1 MVMNGSV
8 PLLRLPPL
16 RDGRDDSG
24 ADLGTLGAAFSG
36 DAGCMSSSS
45 GSDADHVR
53 TLQHV
58 HVCRQTVTIAGVSLF
73 ACTINPAVTVVT
85 AYLCVADAA
94 NAARAAS
101 LSAASEVLL
110 GLLNNSESAS
120 ESEVSAGMY
129 CCFGPGGIIFFC
141 FGFGFSSASMTVSS
155 GGAKVD
161 ADVDG
166 TGSCWPCPAPANG
179 PRNSLNRST
188 NMVCIS
194 PFVTACLKRYVDRHV
209 VTMLHSYGV
218 NLQSKCS
225 VNALTLTPVFPPWVK
240 LCDLCDLWSPHH
252 SCQHGTCKKHNKSS
266 L

>member
-1 MVMNGSV
+1 MNGSV
-8 PLLRLPPL
+8 LLLHLPPL
-16 RDGRDDSG
+16 RDGCDDSS

-45 GSDADHVR
+45 GSDADHVC

-85 AYLCVADAA
+85 AYLCVADAV

-110 GLLNNSESAS
+110 GLLDDSESAS
-120 ESEVSAGMY
+120 ESEVSTWMY
-129 CCFGPGGIIFFC
+129 RRFSPGGIVFFC
-141 FGFGFSSASMTVSS
+141 FSFGFGGACMTVGS

-166 TGSCWPCPAPANG
+166 T
-179 PRNSLNRST
+179 
-188 NMVCIS
+188 
-194 PFVTACLKRYVDRHV
+194 
-209 VTMLHSYGV
+209 
-218 NLQSKCS
+218 
-225 VNALTLTPVFPPWVK
+225 
-240 LCDLCDLWSPHH
+240 
-252 SCQHGTCKKHNKSS
+252 SS
-266 L
+266 